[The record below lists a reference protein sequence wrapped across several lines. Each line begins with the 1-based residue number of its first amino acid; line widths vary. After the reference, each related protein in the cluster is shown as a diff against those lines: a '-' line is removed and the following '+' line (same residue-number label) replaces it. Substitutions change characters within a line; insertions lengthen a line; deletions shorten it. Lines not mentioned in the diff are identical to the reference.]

1 LLRAN
6 KKFDIILLGLFN
18 AYFES
23 KLYSI
28 RRKFFLDIDYYVKI
42 SKDRIQIYEKDPAN
56 SFIVFMYDTQF
67 EKKIITV
74 DLTRFDR
81 NILRTRNHPKVNRH
95 EFNYFEIFVLSNDQQ
110 ISSSYYPV
118 ISYYDQEYYLQ
129 NYFHQQIENYQYV
142 EYLTEQ

>member
-1 LLRAN
+1 MI
-6 KKFDIILLGLFN
+6 FIGLFN
-18 AYFES
+18 AYLES

-28 RRKFFLDIDYYVKI
+28 RRKFLLDIDYFIKI
-42 SKDRIQIYEKDPAN
+42 SEDRIQIYQNDPKT
-56 SFIVFMYDTQF
+56 SFIVFMYDVNI
-67 EKKIITV
+67 ENKIISV

-81 NILRTRNHPKVNRH
+81 NILRTRNHPKINRH

-110 ISSSYYPV
+110 ISSSYYPI
-118 ISYYDQEYYLQ
+118 ISYYDEEYFTQ

>member
-1 LLRAN
+1 LI
-6 KKFDIILLGLFN
+6 FIGLFN
-18 AYFES
+18 AYLES

-28 RRKFFLDIDYYVKI
+28 RRKFLLDIDYFIKI
-42 SKDRIQIYEKDPAN
+42 SEDRIQIYQNDPKT
-56 SFIVFMYDTQF
+56 SFIVFMYDVNI
-67 EKKIITV
+67 ENKIISV

-81 NILRTRNHPKVNRH
+81 NILRTRNHPKINRH

-110 ISSSYYPV
+110 ISSSYYPI
-118 ISYYDQEYYLQ
+118 ISYYDEEYFTQ